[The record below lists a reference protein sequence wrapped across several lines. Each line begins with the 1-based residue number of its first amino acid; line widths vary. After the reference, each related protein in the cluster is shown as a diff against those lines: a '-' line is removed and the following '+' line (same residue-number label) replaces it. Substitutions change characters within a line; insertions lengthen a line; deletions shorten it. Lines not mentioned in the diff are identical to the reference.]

1 MHTYTT
7 SRTLLLRS
15 SQLDGESWIS
25 LIDLYKPFI
34 RSILIKLNIRKDDI
48 DDLIQDTLIR
58 LFKALTNTSP
68 DDITR
73 FRSLL
78 ASLTK
83 RCAIDYLR
91 KRTSDQRKLDVGQLM
106 EENGHMKPLQE
117 PEIDLLIE
125 GVWKLFLTDTA
136 IKNVEAQCSEKAMS
150 VFKMSLKGYDAE
162 IIARQL
168 GLTVSSVYRMKTQ
181 VKRCVSEEIL
191 SLDGHIA

>member
-83 RCAIDYLR
+83 RCAIDYL
-91 KRTSDQRKLDVGQLM
+91 GQLM

-125 GVWKLFLTDTA
+125 REWKLFLTDTA